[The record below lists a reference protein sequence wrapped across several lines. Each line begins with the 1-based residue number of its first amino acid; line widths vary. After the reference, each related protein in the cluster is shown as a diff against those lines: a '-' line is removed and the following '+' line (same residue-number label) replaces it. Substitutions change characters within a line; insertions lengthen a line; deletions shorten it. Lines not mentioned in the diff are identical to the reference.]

1 MALVTRRA
9 FLTGASGVALGTLG
23 LGSYAF
29 AVEPGFLLT
38 LTRYAPALPRWPV
51 GQRLKIAVI
60 ADIHACEPWMPAAR
74 IRHIADFTN
83 TLQPD
88 LIVILGD
95 YVAGHNV
102 VTGPVL
108 PEAWGEALS
117 VLQAPLG
124 VYAILGNH
132 DWWHGPLMTLPG
144 DGGKSVRLGLK
155 RANIQVL
162 ENDAIRLANAQGRAF
177 WLLGL
182 SDQLAFVHHHAKGG
196 RIGADDLPGTLA
208 KVKDEAPIIL
218 LAHEP
223 RIFPH
228 VPEQVALTLCGHTH
242 GGQVNVPGLTQ
253 SFVATAGADSR
264 YIYGHIVEGNK
275 HLIISA
281 GLGTSIMPVRFMRP
295 PEVVEINLGETDA
308 A

>member
-1 MALVTRRA
+1 MALITRRA
-9 FLTGASGVALGTLG
+9 FLTGAAGVTVGTMG

-29 AVEPGFLLT
+29 AIEPEFRLT
-38 LTRYAPALPRWPV
+38 LARYAPALPRWPA
-51 GQRLKIAVI
+51 GQKLKIAVI
-60 ADIHACEPWMPAAR
+60 ADLHACEPWMSAAR
-74 IRHIADFTN
+74 VRHIADFTN
-83 TLQPD
+83 SLQAD

-95 YVAGHNV
+95 FTAGHKV

-132 DWWHGPLMTLPG
+132 DWWHGPLVTMPG
-144 DGGKSVRLGLK
+144 DGGKSVRLGLH
-155 RANIQVL
+155 RANIPVL
-162 ENDAIRLANAQGRAF
+162 ENDAVRLMDAQGKPF

-182 SDQLAFVHHHAKGG
+182 SDQLAFIHHHARGT

-208 KVKDEAPIIL
+208 KVQDDAPIIL

-223 RIFPH
+223 RIFKH
-228 VPEQVALTLCGHTH
+228 VPERVALTLAGHTH
-242 GGQVNVPGLTQ
+242 GGQVNIPGVTSQL
-253 SFVATAGADSR
+253 VAAVGGNPLYT
-264 YIYGHIVEGNK
+264 YGHIVEDNR

-295 PEVVEINLGETDA
+295 PEVVEINLGGEA
-308 A
+308 AA